1 MRWIKAAAGAAAVA
15 LCLSLAAPGQAQ
27 AVTVQEDF
35 IAKLVGPAQ
44 ENERRTGIPAS
55 VAIGMAALE
64 TGWGR
69 SSMAGKVTVDA
80 GLPTQKIYDV
90 NTLFNIKCTS
100 YVSPHQTGCVPIRT
114 AEYRPDGTAY
124 FITAEFRTYKSWG
137 DSLLDYGRLLTS
149 NSRYA
154 KAFNYKA
161 YPDQFVTEVRAGGY
175 ATDPKY
181 ASLVINIMQKYGLY
195 KYNLNKAGT
204 GFPPSATPTPKPTAS
219 PTSAKPTTSPTPVKP
234 TPTPVKPTPTPVKPT
249 PTPVKPTPT
258 KPAPTPTKPAPVKP
272 APSKVTLP
280 TYASGSR
287 GSGVR
292 SVQSLLNANGAK
304 LKVDGIYGK
313 LTVNAVK
320 AFQKKHRITQTGKV
334 DAATWSKLL
343 PTLSRGSRS
352 ASVRVLQTELRE
364 AGHRIAVDGIYGPA
378 TEKAVRAV
386 QTAKKVSVTGKVDLA
401 TWSKLIG

>member
-15 LCLSLAAPGQAQ
+15 LCMSLAAPGQAQ

-69 SSMAGKVTVDA
+69 SSMTGKVTVDA

-181 ASLVINIMQKYGLY
+181 AALVINIMQKYGLY

-204 GFPPSATPTPKPTAS
+204 GFPPSVTLTPTP
-219 PTSAKPTTSPTPVKP
+219 KPTTSPTPAKP
-234 TPTPVKPTPTPVKPT
+234 TPTPVK

-258 KPAPTPTKPAPVKP
+258 KPAPTPTKPAPSKP
-272 APSKVTLP
+272 APAKVTLP

-320 AFQKKHRITQTGKV
+320 AFQKKHKVTQSGKV

-364 AGHRIAVDGIYGPA
+364 AGHRITVDGIYGPA

>member
-15 LCLSLAAPGQAQ
+15 LCMSLAAPGQAQ

-69 SSMAGKVTVDA
+69 SSMAGKVTVDP

-181 ASLVINIMQKYGLY
+181 ASQVINIMQKYGLY

-204 GFPPSATPTPKPTAS
+204 GFPVTPTPKPTAS
-219 PTSAKPTTSPTPVKP
+219 PTPAKP
-234 TPTPVKPTPTPVKPT
+234 TPTPAKPT

-258 KPAPTPTKPAPVKP
+258 KPAPTPTKPAPSKP

-320 AFQKKHRITQTGKV
+320 AFQKKHKITQTGKV

-343 PTLSRGSRS
+343 PTLSRGSRT

-386 QTAKKVSVTGKVDLA
+386 QAAKKVSVTGKVDLA